1 VIRELLVKWLRMLEQ
16 EKATH
21 ADATP
26 AVEGLCCSSS
36 DGQGASHRGSHDSTD
51 SELSC
56 AVRQVPADL
65 GDVMEHT
72 ADVGPPGVQRS
83 LGLSPDIV
91 NTAVFTKEVV
101 TLELGVLV

>member
-1 VIRELLVKWLRMLEQ
+1 MIRELLVKWLRMLEQ

-26 AVEGLCCSSS
+26 AVRCCCSSS
-36 DGQGASHRGSHDSTD
+36 GQGASHRGSHDSTD